1 MSAGLV
7 AVLLGG
13 GIPLAAAL
21 LLMTIGA
28 LGRRAR
34 AGRVTGRSTSR
45 PGNPSDNS
53 PSRTGAN

>member
-21 LLMTIGA
+21 LLMALGA

-34 AGRVTGRSTSR
+34 AGRYPSR
-45 PGNPSDNS
+45 PD
-53 PSRTGAN
+53 PSRLR